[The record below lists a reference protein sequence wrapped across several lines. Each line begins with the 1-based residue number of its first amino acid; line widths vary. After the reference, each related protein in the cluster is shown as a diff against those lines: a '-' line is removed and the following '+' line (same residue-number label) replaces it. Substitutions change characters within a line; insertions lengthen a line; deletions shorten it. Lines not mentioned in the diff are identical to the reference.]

1 MDQWVCLKS
10 QKPTS
15 STKIAIHASKKQNIR
30 KKLSFATDADI
41 RDLTQTIDK
50 TFDVWF
56 WTPNYLHGLQEKYMI
71 LFGKSAP

>member
-1 MDQWVCLKS
+1 MGVLEKPKANEQYEDRRPCK
-10 QKPTS
+10 QK
-15 STKIAIHASKKQNIR
+15 TKYR

-71 LFGKSAP
+71 LFGKSAPK